1 MAAIR
6 FTSIIWHERSWHSPT
21 HVTFITSR
29 YVQMI
34 WLFAFAL
41 AVPPVIGFGT
51 YAVDIGMI
59 RYACW
64 KYFQCIIM
72 DKTTT
77 NTYAYVQHI

>member
-21 HVTFITSR
+21 NVTFITSR
-29 YVQMI
+29 YVHMI
-34 WLFAFAL
+34 WFFAFAL

-59 RYACW
+59 R
-64 KYFQCIIM
+64 
-72 DKTTT
+72 
-77 NTYAYVQHI
+77 